1 MGCCRKAGEEAAGAG
16 QLWPGA
22 HGKAI
27 APRGDRRGTLIWEK
41 ARAVRCCHPPIHA
54 STQVGAVGNA
64 GVPARTPSCLRRA
77 SGLSWASRP
86 ALYDE
91 DSSRISHP
99 LQGGQESVY
108 STYSMPGIVL
118 KSFLVAPVRGGN
130 YYSLHFTGRETEAR
144 EVTCP
149 GPTAS
154 NCRVQGLNTALPGV
168 VSGPGP
174 SLESEPPSPHP
185 RSGPFQLVTV
195 VGTEPSL
202 GSQPSI
208 PGTWAHP
215 HPQMPGSKTCSP
227 RSAKFIRP

>member
-1 MGCCRKAGEEAAGAG
+1 M
-16 QLWPGA
+16 
-22 HGKAI
+22 
-27 APRGDRRGTLIWEK
+27 
-41 ARAVRCCHPPIHA
+41 PPPDP

-64 GVPARTPSCLRRA
+64 GVPACAPSCLHRA

-86 ALYDE
+86 ALCDQ

-99 LQGGQESVY
+99 LQGGQESVH
-108 STYSMPGIVL
+108 SMYSMPGTVL
-118 KSFLVAPVRGGN
+118 KSFLVAPLGGN
-130 YYSLHFTGRETEAR
+130 YYSLHFTDGETEAR

-154 NCRVQGLNTALPGV
+154 NCRVQGLNTALPGE

-174 SLESEPPSPHP
+174 RLDSEPPSPHP

-195 VGTEPSL
+195 AGTEPSL
-202 GSQPSI
+202 GAQPSI

-215 HPQMPGSKTCSP
+215 HPHMPGSKTCSP